1 MNIKNWLTLTV
12 RTLDFN
18 LVAKQPELLAK
29 LRKLTLS
36 PSSGLNYE
44 LNHMEANAK
53 KRKVEAKIILA
64 RRFNNLIG
72 WGLLSKEDSNFNF
85 PSTHDYFRSINGHL
99 FQVFVNPE
107 YRRQGIASEIFK
119 KAKDLAGN
127 EMLHICPW
135 DNGGHHFYSKFPDV
149 NKKVI

>member
-1 MNIKNWLTLTV
+1 MNIRNWLTLTIRV
-12 RTLDFN
+12 LDFN
-18 LVAKQPELLAK
+18 LVAKQPDLLVK

-36 PSSGLNYE
+36 PSSGLNHE
-44 LNHMEANAK
+44 LDHMEVNAK
-53 KRKVEAKIILA
+53 VRAVNAKIILA
-64 RRFNNLIG
+64 SRFNNLVG

-85 PSTHDYFRSINGHL
+85 PATYDHFRSANGHL

-119 KAKDLAGN
+119 KANDLVGD
-127 EMLHICPW
+127 EVVHICPW
-135 DNGGHHFYSKFPDV
+135 DNAGYHFYSKFNV